1 MEIADARTLLTGATG
16 GLGVAIAR
24 ALAARG
30 ARLVLTGRRMEAL
43 DELARETGGE
53 VVEADLSR
61 RGGPARLAEAAGA
74 VEILVSNAGLPG
86 SGPIDDYTGEQIDRA
101 IDVNLRA
108 PMLLTHALLPGMAAR
123 GRGQLVFLSS
133 LAAKI
138 TTPGSAIY
146 AATKFG
152 LRGFSLALRQDLHG
166 TGVGSSAIFPTMV
179 RDAGMFADTGAEL
192 PRWAPALPG
201 PEDVAAAVIRAI
213 ERDRAEVDVA
223 PAGMRAAALAAG
235 VAPETVARLNRL
247 IPVGDVAEKMG
258 DAQRSKR

>member
-1 MEIADARTLLTGATG
+1 MEIAGARTLLTGATG
-16 GLGVAIAR
+16 GLGGAIAR

-30 ARLVLTGRRMEAL
+30 ARLVLTGRRLEAL
-43 DELARETGGE
+43 EGLARETGGE
-53 VVEADLSR
+53 VLAADLSD
-61 RGGPARLAEAAGA
+61 RGEPARLAEAAGA
-74 VEILVSNAGLPG
+74 VDVLVSNAGLPG
-86 SGPIDDYTGEQIDRA
+86 SGPIDDYSAEQVDRA
-101 IDVNLRA
+101 LDVNLRA
-108 PMLLTHALLPGMAAR
+108 PMLLTHALLPGMVAR
-123 GRGQLVFLSS
+123 RRGHLVFVSS

-152 LRGFSLALRQDLHG
+152 LRGFSVALRQDLHG
-166 TGVGSSAIFPTMV
+166 TGVGSSAVFPTLV
-179 RDAGMFADTGAEL
+179 REAGMFADTGAEL

-201 PEDVAAAVIRAI
+201 PHDVAAAVVRAI

-223 PAGMRAAALAAG
+223 PVGMRAAALAAS

-258 DAQRSKR
+258 QAQRSKR